1 MLFITGNIVV
11 DPTGSL
17 PQKIASVRML
27 PTMSASI
34 PFLSRLRDRLLGEHT
49 LLVLASIAVGLIAAL
64 AAVALKLGVNEL
76 TRLLHGWLFGSQ
88 RALLVLVIPTTG
100 ILLSVLFT
108 RFWLNGDLGR
118 GLPSLLRE
126 VREKESVV
134 AKHKLYSQVITSI
147 VTMGAGG
154 SAGMEAPIAT
164 TGAAFGSHL
173 ARWLQ
178 FDHATRTL
186 LLACGSAAGISA
198 IFNAPIA
205 GAIFAMEVI
214 LVNVAITQ
222 VAPVLIASASA
233 AFLSSLIYK
242 GQPFVLITD
251 SWNASALPWYIGL
264 AFFGALVS
272 AYGIRSYFFI
282 GARLKTLKNVY
293 LRAIIGG
300 TVLGAL
306 ILFFPPLLGEGYDGV
321 LRLLHNEGALLAEAA
336 PINLHLGAWNL
347 EFLVLGLMLLK
358 VHATAF
364 TVHAGGNGGMFG
376 SSLFT
381 GAMTGFGFAHGINL
395 LGFAHLNEVNFT
407 VAGMAVVLS
416 GTIHVPLTAVFLIA
430 EITGGYALFV
440 PLMMVS
446 ALSYLVARG
455 LVPYSVYSRPE
466 KG

>member
-1 MLFITGNIVV
+1 MV
-11 DPTGSL
+11 DRIKGWL
-17 PQKIASVRML
+17 
-27 PTMSASI
+27 
-34 PFLSRLRDRLLGEHT
+34 DRLLGEHT
-49 LLVLASIAVGLIAAL
+49 RLVLASIAVGLMAAL
-64 AAVALKLGVNEL
+64 AAVALKQGVNEL

-88 RALLVLVIPTTG
+88 RALLVLIIPTAG

-108 RFWLNGDLGR
+108 QGWLKGDLGR
-118 GLPSLLRE
+118 GLPSLLHA
-126 VREKESVV
+126 VRHKASVV
-134 AKHKLYSQVITSI
+134 EKHKLYSQVITSI

-154 SAGMEAPIAT
+154 SAGMEAPIAS
-164 TGAAFGSHL
+164 TGAAFGSNL
-173 ARWLQ
+173 ARWLK
-178 FDHATRTL
+178 FDQPTRTL

-242 GQPFVLITD
+242 GQPFILITD
-251 SWNASALPWYIGL
+251 SWNAAALPWYIGL

-272 AYGIRSYFFI
+272 VYGVRSYFFI
-282 GARLKTLKNVY
+282 GDRLKTVKRPYLKAVF
-293 LRAIIGG
+293 GG
-300 TVLGAL
+300 TMLGAL

-321 LRLLHNEGALLAEAA
+321 LKLLHGEAATLAEYA
-336 PINLHLGAWNL
+336 PVSMHLGAWNL

-358 VHATAF
+358 VHATAL
-364 TVHAGGNGGMFG
+364 TVYAGGNGGMFG

-381 GAMTGFGFAHGINL
+381 GAMAGFGFSHGVNL
-395 LGFAHLNEVNFT
+395 LGLAHLNEVNFT

-416 GTIHVPLTAVFLIA
+416 ATIHIPLTAVFLIA

-440 PLMMVS
+440 PLMVVS
-446 ALSYLVARG
+446 SLSYLIARS
-455 LVPYSVYSRPE
+455 LLPYSVYSRPE
-466 KG
+466 TQIPEVPVVDPGPAR